1 MFVKIKAMGP
11 ISYENWKAKLEG
23 HPSQGAVEFPL
34 FTDAHIIGQIE
45 TGLGPYQLLNTVP
58 ISSSLNTL
66 TPSIILRVEDHLP
79 EVDNSDLKMS
89 KTDTD
94 RYHGGGLNDE
104 IAALLSLALGIR
116 LKAGGATRYFEPDG
130 DPRGRP
136 GYYTIYSNP
145 KPLPKSNINLIM
157 PFALG
162 ERCLNNALYLQKFPE
177 LSPEEATAIVKA
189 ARLYQDAMWVSE
201 FEPALAW
208 LMFVSSIETA
218 ANFWRKEKEP
228 AIERLKDSKPELE
241 EVLRQNCSKH
251 IVYQV
256 AEIIAD
262 FMGATKKF
270 IDFILTFLPP
280 PPKNRPA
287 ESLQLSW
294 DVKHLKKSLRKV
306 YDWRSKALHRG
317 IAFPLPMCEPPFSH
331 DGKFAEKPIG
341 LATQAKG
348 GTWVAKDIPML
359 LHTFEYIVRHSL
371 LNWWDSMIGRNS
383 K

>member
-1 MFVKIKAMGP
+1 MGP
-11 ISYENWKAKLEG
+11 ISYQNWKAKLEG
-23 HPSQGAVEFPL
+23 YPSKCAVEFPL
-34 FTDAHIIGQIE
+34 FTDAHITGQIE
-45 TGLGPYQLLNTVP
+45 TGLGPYQLFNTVP
-58 ISSSLNTL
+58 ISPPNTL

-79 EVDNSDLKMS
+79 EVDNSDLKMT

-94 RYHGGGLNDE
+94 RYHGGWLNDE
-104 IAALLSLALGIR
+104 IAALLSLSLGIR
-116 LKAGGATRYFEPDG
+116 LKAGGATRRFEPDG

-136 GYYTIYSNP
+136 EYHTIYSNP
-145 KPLPKSNINLIM
+145 KSLPKSNIKPIM

-162 ERCLNNALYLQKFPE
+162 THCLNDAVYLQKFPKV
-177 LSPEEATAIVKA
+177 SPGEAVTIVKA

-208 LMFVSSIETA
+208 LLFVSSIETA

-228 AIERLKDSKPELE
+228 AIERLRASKPQLE
-241 EVLRQNCSKH
+241 ELLRQNCSEH

-256 AEIIAD
+256 ADIMAD

-270 IDFILTFLPP
+270 VDFILAFLPSP
-280 PPKNRPA
+280 PPNRPA
-287 ESLQLSW
+287 EFLQLSW
-294 DVKHLKKSLRKV
+294 DEQHLRKSLCKI
-306 YDWRSKALHRG
+306 YDWRSKALHGG
-317 IAFPLPMCEPPFSH
+317 IPIPLPMCEPPLLH

-341 LATQAKG
+341 LAAQAKG

-371 LNWWDSMIGRNS
+371 LNWWKSMIE